1 MKVLRYILFFLMLA
15 VAGGA
20 SAEDSIQHKK
30 TPFFKSLVNK
40 AYKFVKAFN
49 DTDDDYIE
57 PQHYN
62 FTAMVQNTNT
72 FEIYDLGFDRG
83 QKIKFAS
90 EPSVKIG
97 PYFGWRWF
105 FLGYTFDVKKIDV
118 SEGKKEFDLSLYSS
132 LIGIDLFYRSSGDR
146 CKIDEISLGDG
157 IDTKSLHN
165 ISFSGLDASVKGF
178 NIYYIF
184 NHKKFSYPA
193 AFSQS
198 TCQKRSC
205 GSPIAGI
212 GYTHHSLSL
221 DYQKLADVIQERM
234 PEANIDLDESFK
246 FKKIKYTDI
255 SLSGGYAYNWV
266 FARNFLLSAS
276 LSAAVAY
283 NHSTGDV
290 VKSDDKYRN
299 FSLSNFNLDGIGRL
313 GLVWNNTRWYCGASS
328 IFHTYNY
335 HRKHFSS
342 RNTFG
347 TINIYFGFNF
357 DRR

>member
-1 MKVLRYILFFLMLA
+1 MLRYIMIVVMLA
-15 VAGGA
+15 TASKVCAG
-20 SAEDSIQHKK
+20 DSIVHHKQQ
-30 TPFFKSLVNK
+30 FFKSLINK
-40 AYKFVKAFN
+40 AYKIVKAFN

-62 FTAMVQNTNT
+62 FAVMIQNTNT
-72 FEIYDLGFDRG
+72 FEIYDLGFDKG
-83 QKIKFAS
+83 QTIKFSS
-90 EPSVKIG
+90 EPSVKLG

-105 FLGYTFDVKKIDV
+105 FLGYTFDVKKMNISD
-118 SEGKKEFDLSLYSS
+118 GKKEFDLSLYSS
-132 LIGIDLFYRSSGDR
+132 LIGIDLFYRKSGKSCR
-146 CKIDEISLGDG
+146 IDKISLNND
-157 IDTKSLHN
+157 IDTKALRN
-165 ISFSGLDASVKGF
+165 INFSGLESSVKGF

-212 GYTHHSLSL
+212 GYTQHSLSL
-221 DYQKLADVIQERM
+221 DYHKLADVIQEHL
-234 PEANIDLDESFK
+234 PDKVVELDESFK
-246 FKKIKYTDI
+246 FKKIKYTDF
-255 SLSGGYAYNWV
+255 SVSGGYAYNWV
-266 FARNFLLSAS
+266 FAKNFLFCAS
-276 LSAAVAY
+276 LSAALAY

-299 FSLSNFNLDGIGRL
+299 FSLSNFNLDGIGRF
-313 GLVWNNTRWYCGASS
+313 GLVWNNTKWYCGVSS

-335 HRKHFSS
+335 RHRHFSS

-347 TINIYFGFNF
+347 TVNVYLGFNF
-357 DRR
+357 DRK

>member
-1 MKVLRYILFFLMLA
+1 MKMLRYILFFMMIA
-15 VAGGA
+15 FAGSA
-20 SAEDSIQHKK
+20 SAGDSIKHQK

-62 FTAMVQNTNT
+62 FAAMIQNTNT
-72 FEIYDLGFDRG
+72 FEIYDLGFERG

-97 PYFGWRWF
+97 PYFGWRWL
-105 FLGYTFDVKKIDV
+105 FLGYTFDIKKIDV

-146 CKIDEISLGDG
+146 CKIDEISLGEG
-157 IDTKSLHN
+157 VDTKSLRN

-234 PEANIDLDESFK
+234 PEKHIDLDESFK

-255 SLSGGYAYNWV
+255 SISGGYAYNWV
-266 FARNFLLSAS
+266 FARNFLFCAS
-276 LSAAVAY
+276 LSAAIAY

-299 FSLSNFNLDGIGRL
+299 FSFSNFNLDGIGRF
-313 GLVWNNTRWYCGASS
+313 GIVWNNTKWYCGASS

-347 TINIYFGFNF
+347 TINVYFGFNF